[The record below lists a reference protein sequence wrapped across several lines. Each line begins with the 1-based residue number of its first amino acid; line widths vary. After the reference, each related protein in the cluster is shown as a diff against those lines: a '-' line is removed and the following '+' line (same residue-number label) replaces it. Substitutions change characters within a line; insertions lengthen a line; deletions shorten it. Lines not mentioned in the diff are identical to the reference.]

1 MYTVADE
8 ILRYITAVDPA
19 TRMCY
24 YAVLNLRTM
33 QPESLPEQIV
43 GIILDGRS
51 ITKRLHSDEVKH
63 TDRSVP
69 FSLRPLAKKVG

>member
-1 MYTVADE
+1 MYRVADE

-19 TRMCY
+19 ARMCY

-33 QPESLPEQIV
+33 QPESLPEQTV

-51 ITKRLHSDEVKH
+51 IIKRLHSGKVKH

-69 FSLRPLAKKVG
+69 PLLQSFAKKVG